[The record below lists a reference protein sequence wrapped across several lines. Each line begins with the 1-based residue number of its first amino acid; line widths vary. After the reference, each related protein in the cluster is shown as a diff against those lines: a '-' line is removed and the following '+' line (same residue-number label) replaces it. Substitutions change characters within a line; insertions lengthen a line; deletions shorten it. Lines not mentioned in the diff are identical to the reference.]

1 MVRDGTRSVVNR
13 ARALTVLV
21 DASHLH
27 GASANRGIGT
37 YLRNVLP
44 RLAAEPDL
52 DLVGLAPTGTALPAG
67 VRGRRVARRAPGRWM
82 QREHDLRLPFDLRAA
97 ARAESADLV
106 FSPADDPP
114 RTSPRPYVQMLHDV
128 IPLAVDAPAFAG
140 DAQRWLRVGPRLQ
153 AAAAVCTNSACT
165 ASDATRFLGI
175 ARERLHVIPLG
186 VDARFRPPVSRRRDD
201 ASKRILFVGEYGP
214 HKGFAEAFA
223 VAAGL
228 ARRGL
233 PHRLS
238 MVGHLAPWHEPAVR
252 SLLANAER
260 PDVVDLL
267 GFVDDVVA
275 MYQTADALIVTSR
288 YEGFCLPA
296 LEAMACGTPVVAFDN
311 SAIGETVGAGGVLV
325 RDGDVD
331 GFADALALLLG
342 DGGMWRAWS
351 ERGMARAREFT
362 WDRCAAAHAEIFR
375 SVAGAPG
382 SGR

>member
-1 MVRDGTRSVVNR
+1 MR
-13 ARALTVLV
+13 VLV

-52 DLVGLAPTGTALPAG
+52 DLVGLAPSGTPLPAG
-67 VRGRRVARRAPGRWM
+67 VRPRRVARRAPGRWA

-97 ARAESADLV
+97 ARAEPVDVV

-114 RTSPRPYVQMLHDV
+114 RTSPRPFVQMLHDV
-128 IPLAVDAPAFAG
+128 IPLAVDSPAFAA
-140 DAQRWLRVGPRLQ
+140 DAQRWLRVGARLQ
-153 AAAAVCTNSACT
+153 SAAAVCTNSAST
-165 ASDATRFLGI
+165 AADAIRFLRI
-175 ARERLHVIPLG
+175 ARDRLHVIPLG
-186 VDARFRPPVSRRRDD
+186 VDARFCPPWSRRRGGDEP
-201 ASKRILFVGEYGP
+201 RILFVGEYGP

-223 VAAGL
+223 VAAALG
-228 ARRGL
+228 RRGL
-233 PHRLS
+233 PHRLA
-238 MVGHLAPWHEPAVR
+238 MVGHLAPWHEAAVQA
-252 SLLANAER
+252 LLAEADR
-260 PDVVDLL
+260 PDLVDLL

-275 MYQTADALIVTSR
+275 TYRSADALIVTSR

-331 GFADALALLLG
+331 GFADALTLLLSE
-342 DGGMWRAWS
+342 DDVWNAWS
-351 ERGMARAREFT
+351 QRGIARARDFT
-362 WDRCAAAHAEIFR
+362 WDRCAAAHADVFR
-375 SVAGAPG
+375 SVVARQGA
-382 SGR
+382 